1 MKLSIKSKLSIG
13 ISVLFVLLLTV
24 SIVAFTFINI
34 LSGQT
39 ENILKDNN
47 LSIRYCNQMLRAVD
61 EFKAHGQ
68 SFDHFEKA
76 LKGQD
81 ENVTERGEYEA
92 TAEVHVYF
100 DKLKSGQYTEADIDS
115 LNRKI
120 YNLSDINQAAIER
133 KNNAAI
139 KAAHQARLW
148 ISVLAVVFVL
158 VGFTLTVNIPSS
170 IAEPMRLL
178 TEGIRE
184 ISAKNYNKRIYLDNK
199 DELGEMAGAFNK
211 MAEKLYGYEHSNL
224 SQLMFEKKRV
234 ETIINQMEDAVIG
247 MDAENKVLFINST
260 AERLFH
266 LKSAEILGKYAP
278 DVALYNDLLRT
289 VLQKDQSN
297 QPLKIVVDGK
307 ENYFSADARKVFNE
321 ETPIGEVFTLKNI
334 TSFKELDI
342 SKTNLLATISHELKT
357 PISSIKMSTR
367 LLTDERIGALN
378 AEQKELIGNVS
389 DDAERLLK
397 LTGELLNMTQLET
410 GQIQLKLQIIQASKI
425 IDMALPAVQ
434 VQASQ
439 KNIRIE
445 NDYDNNLP
453 DIIADAE
460 KTSWVLINLLNNAIK
475 FSPQDNKIVIHVW
488 ADRNKV
494 LFSVKDLG
502 PGIDE
507 THAAHIFDRYYKIPG
522 EQAGTGLG
530 LSIGKEFIEAQG
542 GKLMVE
548 SKPGEGSTFIFQLPA
563 GRI

>member
-1 MKLSIKSKLSIG
+1 MNLSIKSKLSIG

-24 SIVAFTFINI
+24 SVVAFAFINI

-47 LSIRYCNQMLRAVD
+47 LSIRYCNEMLRAAD
-61 EFKAHGQ
+61 DFKTHPQ
-68 SFDHFEKA
+68 SLARFEHA
-76 LKGQD
+76 LKQQD
-81 ENVTERGEYEA
+81 DNVTERGESEA
-92 TAEVHVYF
+92 TAEVHTYF
-100 DKLKSGQYTEADIDS
+100 DRIKNGQYTDADIDS
-115 LNRKI
+115 LNRRI
-120 YNLSDINQAAIER
+120 YRLSDINQTAIER

-139 KAAHQARLW
+139 KATHQARLW
-148 ISVLAVVFVL
+148 ISVLAAVFVL
-158 VGFTLTVNIPSS
+158 VGFTLTINIPGS
-170 IAEPMRLL
+170 IAGPIRLL

-199 DELGEMAGAFNK
+199 DELGEMASAFNK
-211 MAEKLYGYEHSNL
+211 MAEQLYGYEHSNL

-247 MDAENKVLFINST
+247 MDAENKVLFINNT
-260 AERLFH
+260 AEHLFN

-289 VLQKDQSN
+289 ILQKDKSK
-297 QPLKIVVDGK
+297 QPLKIVVDSK
-307 ENYFSADARKVFNE
+307 ENYFSADSRTVFNDE
-321 ETPIGEVFTLKNI
+321 KQIGEVFTLKNI

-367 LLTDERIGALN
+367 LLADERIGDLN
-378 AEQKELIGNVS
+378 TEQKELIGNVS

-439 KNIRIE
+439 KNIRLE
-445 NDYDNNLP
+445 NVYDENVP

-475 FSPQDNKIVIHVW
+475 FSPQGTKIIIHVSQ
-488 ADRNKV
+488 DHNKV
-494 LFSVKDLG
+494 LFSVKDFG

-507 THAAHIFDRYYKIPG
+507 MHAAHIFDRYYKIPG

-548 SKPGEGSTFIFQLPA
+548 SKLGEGSTFTFQLPA